1 MMLPDGSGSEPDYE
15 KALNRMAAHR
25 RIILYMH
32 PNMAVFTEFWDNVNY
47 RKGAYTPFGKW
58 KIAPERPAA
67 ETAEFYARL
76 RRFFRR
82 LKADSRFE
90 LTDLDRVRAAEVPR
104 KAITRDEIPVLL
116 AAMKNGLH
124 CTRRPSRSVADVF
137 QAAVRFLKGEQTAQP
152 SRVFGFLSRPVGV
165 SSPVEVSAADLRLA
179 AERIDL
185 STFIPPS
192 IAVGDVE
199 IGPAD
204 FLIAAL
210 EVLSAGAE
218 KVTVTPREQLGDL
231 DGFATLR
238 DFKPRG
244 GWILSPDFRDDYV
257 SDRLRWQFWTLR
269 YND

>member
-1 MMLPDGSGSEPDYE
+1 M
-15 KALNRMAAHR
+15 
-25 RIILYMH
+25 
-32 PNMAVFTEFWDNVNY
+32 
-47 RKGAYTPFGKW
+47 
-58 KIAPERPAA
+58 
-67 ETAEFYARL
+67 
-76 RRFFRR
+76 
-82 LKADSRFE
+82 
-90 LTDLDRVRAAEVPR
+90 
-104 KAITRDEIPVLL
+104 
-116 AAMKNGLH
+116 
-124 CTRRPSRSVADVF
+124 ADVF

-244 GWILSPDFRDDYV
+244 GWILSSDFRDDYV